1 MKIAQ
6 LRHTLEAMAKVYQ
19 GSGKSE
25 DAEALRKLA
34 RALSPADKDQVS
46 KALERLRS

>member
-6 LRHTLEAMAKVYQ
+6 LRQTLEAMAKVYQ
-19 GSGKSE
+19 SGGKLE
-25 DAEALRKLA
+25 DAEVLRKLC